1 MVMAP
6 PAEEG
11 EVVMFDLRMPPPV
24 PRATLR
30 HALQRWQ
37 YEGAEMDAIL
47 HGLEEHVSAL
57 EMGAVRMR
65 IEQRRLL
72 VVGEWNGLELG
83 SGQRDGL
90 ARHYSR
96 CCRVHLSKPRAVK
109 YTIAASA
116 SAAAAAVGGGDSG
129 GQGLELRA
137 NTFDATG
144 APQPPDIVRLAADG
158 AIMSCENVAEKLDR
172 DEHMADFFLA
182 HAHHG
187 PQTPAKAEGGGGGA
201 PRGGEAGDAGAAG
214 ACAGG
219 EAGQE
224 GEGPATGGGAS
235 PGADPADNLSPTSHV
250 QAELRRA
257 TEGLPPDIAALV
269 MGAAKEQ

>member
-1 MVMAP
+1 MTGGALMRVDGPEPPPPPIGARLSSSSSSSSSSAAAVAAAAAAKAGPGMVMAP

-129 GQGLELRA
+129 GQGLEL
-137 NTFDATG
+137 
-144 APQPPDIVRLAADG
+144 
-158 AIMSCENVAEKLDR
+158 
-172 DEHMADFFLA
+172 
-182 HAHHG
+182 
-187 PQTPAKAEGGGGGA
+187 
-201 PRGGEAGDAGAAG
+201 
-214 ACAGG
+214 
-219 EAGQE
+219 
-224 GEGPATGGGAS
+224 
-235 PGADPADNLSPTSHV
+235 
-250 QAELRRA
+250 
-257 TEGLPPDIAALV
+257 
-269 MGAAKEQ
+269 